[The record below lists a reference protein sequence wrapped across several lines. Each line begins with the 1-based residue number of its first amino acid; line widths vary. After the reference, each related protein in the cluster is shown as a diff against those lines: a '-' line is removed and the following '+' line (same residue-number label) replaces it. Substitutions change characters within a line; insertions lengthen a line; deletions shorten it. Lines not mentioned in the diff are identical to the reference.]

1 MCFSYDKV
9 VHCSPW
15 RLNVP
20 GVFLPCLSPWNK
32 IHVPQQTYHPQNK
45 RYILQ
50 KHPNFIPLR
59 SWNSHTS
66 IAFTHKNMYSTSRSL
81 APLQHL
87 DEQTRPSPASLVANR
102 WETYIKHRFK
112 CSYDTDLKSGE
123 TWIFMIFESGNSR
136 FPYVSIFLGGWL
148 HNTTYIIRVANR
160 NFTCGSDHPPRSSSL
175 PVTSKVLSKCRR
187 PACHPCQHLEVL
199 RVECGDADAETNNKH
214 EPFKSYPL
222 RCWPGIVRKTRFY
235 LFVGL
240 ILHITLWLWLT

>member
-1 MCFSYDKV
+1 MFQTTNQKQFFEKHSYETNMQSLELKNMYWLQTHMAFGAQKDWSFWPTDTRICSPQPKLCCIMCFSYDKV

-59 SWNSHTS
+59 SWDSHTS

-102 WETYIKHRFK
+102 
-112 CSYDTDLKSGE
+112 
-123 TWIFMIFESGNSR
+123 
-136 FPYVSIFLGGWL
+136 
-148 HNTTYIIRVANR
+148 
-160 NFTCGSDHPPRSSSL
+160 
-175 PVTSKVLSKCRR
+175 
-187 PACHPCQHLEVL
+187 
-199 RVECGDADAETNNKH
+199 
-214 EPFKSYPL
+214 
-222 RCWPGIVRKTRFY
+222 
-235 LFVGL
+235 
-240 ILHITLWLWLT
+240 